1 MALNP
6 LRSLSAF
13 RAFDRLH
20 LALLIGAVAY
30 ALAACEDESGSPPTG
45 DGESFEVE
53 LVAPG
58 ATAPL
63 RLRSVLEIRGETTIA
78 GPFYSLDG
86 RETWQFLPEFPI
98 FDWQWVSETS
108 GVYPRTDGTLV
119 YLDLSTGRTVTHTPH
134 AGASWL
140 IVDDRLVTLVE
151 ETVNESDP
159 DGPGVRPRLWTIA
172 ADGSESTWT
181 SVVLPV
187 MPTTT
192 RTYLSSLHHGQN
204 GDVYVVGR
212 YGMYRGLPEPS
223 ANWQFYPLV
232 PEGGFLGWNDN
243 PVWVSRG
250 GTIVVSNYMSF
261 DEGATWQRRDE
272 SDDPWEHQDLNGDL
286 YIGGLVST
294 DGGQTWE
301 STISDDTLER
311 LNMIAS
317 VNSDPIRGRPGETHI
332 QIGEYMYLV
341 VTDDG
346 RVESLVP
353 HVTGSRDSNARN
365 AADIIQLSD
374 GRLLGHDSGQ
384 LLRYTPGD
392 RGWEWLSP
400 IPPRTTLQELSDGRI
415 AMLLD
420 NGTAGGAIRF
430 SEDMGESWTEARQ
443 APLLDTI
450 FEFEDEWVGVERGS
464 CGMLYYT
471 STDEFLTWER
481 REGFTSI
488 IGTDGKPVEAPFE
501 FEATVQ
507 LPDGTLVGNAIGF
520 QITLNGDC
528 QVTMGQPARSND
540 RGVSGVRMSADDT
553 FRARV
558 VAANSRGGIA
568 AIENEGQRE
577 AVYLYRGGSWIRVG
591 AAYFGDRELRLLDEV
606 NGARPVSYI
615 DSDDHLVMPTEEGL
629 VRTLTPFR

>member
-1 MALNP
+1 MVSTSLFQLASP
-6 LRSLSAF
+6 LRIAFFLGVFAALIVGCDDEDSA
-13 RAFDRLH
+13 
-20 LALLIGAVAY
+20 
-30 ALAACEDESGSPPTG
+30 PPTG
-45 DGESFEVE
+45 DGESFQVE

-58 ATAPL
+58 VAAPL
-63 RLRSVLEIRGETTIA
+63 RLRSVLEIRGDTTIA

-98 FDWQWVSETS
+98 FAWQWVSDAS

-119 YLDLSTGRTVTHTPH
+119 YTDLAT
-134 AGASWL
+134 GASITHSPESGAPWL

-151 ETVNESDP
+151 ESVSEADP
-159 DGPGVRPRLWTIA
+159 EGPGVRLRLWTIA
-172 ADGSESTWT
+172 VDGSESTWT
-181 SVVLPV
+181 SFSLPV

-192 RTYLSSLHHGQN
+192 RTYLPSLHHSQN
-204 GDVYVVGR
+204 GEIYVVGR
-212 YGMYRGLPEPS
+212 YGMYRGLPGQEES
-223 ANWQFYPLV
+223 WEFNPLV
-232 PEGGFLGWNDN
+232 PEGGFLSWGDN

-261 DEGATWQRRDE
+261 DDGATWQRRDE
-272 SDDPWEHQDLNGDL
+272 NDAPWEHQGINGDL

-294 DGGQTWE
+294 DDGQIWE
-301 STISDDTLER
+301 ATISPELLSR
-311 LNMIAS
+311 LNLTPS
-317 VNSDPIRGRPGETHI
+317 VNSETIRGRPDETHI

-346 RVESLVP
+346 RIESLVP

-384 LLRYTPGD
+384 LLRYTPDD
-392 RGWEWLSP
+392 RGWEWLSA
-400 IPPRTTLQELSDGRI
+400 IPPRTALQQLRDGHI
-415 AMLLD
+415 AMFLD
-420 NGTAGGAIRF
+420 NGTAGGAIQF
-430 SEDMGESWTEARQ
+430 SDDMGETWTEARPT
-443 APLLDTI
+443 PLLDAI
-450 FEFEDEWVGVERGS
+450 FEFEDEWLGVKRGR
-464 CGMLYYT
+464 CNMLYYT

-488 IGTDGKPVEAPFE
+488 IGTDGEPVEAPFE
-501 FEATVQ
+501 FEASVQ
-507 LPDGTLVGNAIGF
+507 LSDGTLVGNAIGF

-540 RGVSGVRMSADDT
+540 RGISGVRMSSDDT

-591 AAYFGDRELRLLDEV
+591 AAYFGDRELRLLGEV
-606 NGARPVSYI
+606 NGARLTSYI
-615 DSDDHLVMPTEEGL
+615 DSDNHLVMPTEEGL

>member
-1 MALNP
+1 MVSTSLFQLASP
-6 LRSLSAF
+6 LRIAFFFGVFAALIVGCDDEDSA
-13 RAFDRLH
+13 
-20 LALLIGAVAY
+20 
-30 ALAACEDESGSPPTG
+30 PPTG
-45 DGESFEVE
+45 DGESFQVE

-58 ATAPL
+58 VAAPL
-63 RLRSVLEIRGETTIA
+63 RLRSVLEIRGDTTIA

-98 FDWQWVSETS
+98 FAWQWVSDTS

-119 YLDLSTGRTVTHTPH
+119 FLDLETGQRVTHTPH
-134 AGASWL
+134 VGASWL

-151 ETVNESDP
+151 ETVNEGDP

-172 ADGSESTWT
+172 VDGSESTWT
-181 SVVLPV
+181 SFSLPV

-192 RTYLSSLHHGQN
+192 RTYLPSLHHSQN
-204 GDVYVVGR
+204 GEIYVVGR
-212 YGMYRGLPEPS
+212 YGMYRGLPGQEES
-223 ANWQFYPLV
+223 WEFNPLV
-232 PEGGFLGWNDN
+232 PEGGFLSWSDN

-261 DEGATWQRRDE
+261 DDGATWQRRDE
-272 SDDPWEHQDLNGDL
+272 NDAPWEHQDVNGDL
-286 YIGGLVST
+286 YIGGLIST
-294 DGGQTWE
+294 DDGQTWE
-301 STISDDTLER
+301 PTMGPELLER
-311 LNMIAS
+311 LNLIVS
-317 VNSDPIRGRPGETHI
+317 VNSGTVRGRPGETHI

-353 HVTGSRDSNARN
+353 HVAGSRDSNARN
-365 AADIIQLSD
+365 AADIIQLLD

-392 RGWEWLSP
+392 LHWEWLSA
-400 IPPRTTLQELSDGRI
+400 IPPRTALQQLQDGRI
-415 AMLLD
+415 VMFLD
-420 NGTAGGAIRF
+420 NGTAGGAIQF
-430 SEDMGESWTEARQ
+430 SDDMGETWTEARQ
-443 APLLDTI
+443 APLLDAI
-450 FEFEDEWVGVERGS
+450 FEFEDEWVGIKRGS

-481 REGFTSI
+481 REGFASI
-488 IGTDGKPVEAPFE
+488 IGTDGEPVEAPFE
-501 FEATVQ
+501 FEASVQ
-507 LPDGTLVGNAIGF
+507 LSDGTLVGNAIGF

-540 RGVSGVRMSADDT
+540 RGISGVRMSSDDT

-591 AAYFGDRELRLLDEV
+591 AAYFGDRELRLLGEV
-606 NGARPVSYI
+606 NGARLTSYI
-615 DSDDHLVMPTEEGL
+615 DSDDHLVIPTEEGL